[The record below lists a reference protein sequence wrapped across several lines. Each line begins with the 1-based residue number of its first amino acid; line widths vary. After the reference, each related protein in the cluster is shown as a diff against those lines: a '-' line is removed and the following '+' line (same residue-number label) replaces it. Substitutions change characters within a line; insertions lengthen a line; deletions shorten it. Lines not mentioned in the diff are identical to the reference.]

1 MYTNLKN
8 NIDFFIRNLLKIS
21 RKNFQETSAELIE
34 RNKLENK
41 YTSDILEQY
50 FKKRNINHTRILDI
64 GSKNWFYAKGE
75 HAFFQSFCND
85 FILDGIELDAYRL
98 YSNLYNRLET
108 ARYHTKGLKNTN
120 YITGNLLDIKDK
132 YDYIIWFLP
141 FVTAEPLRYW
151 GLPMRYFCPEK
162 LLKHAYN
169 LLNNNGQL
177 LIINQT
183 KEEAKVQKQ
192 LLQNLNIK
200 FTELGEVK
208 SVHLKYKYERFGF
221 LIDKILT

>member
-1 MYTNLKN
+1 MFTNLKN
-8 NIDFFIRNLLKIS
+8 CIDFYLRNFLRFS
-21 RKNFQETSAELIE
+21 RKNFEEKSTELIE
-34 RNKLENK
+34 RNRLENL
-41 YTSDILEQY
+41 YTTNILEQY
-50 FKKRNINHTRILDI
+50 FEKKEKNSVRILDI

-75 HAFFQSFCND
+75 YSFFESFCNS
-85 FILDGIELDAYRL
+85 FILDGVELDAYRL

-120 YITGNLLDIKDK
+120 YIAGNLLDIKDK

-141 FVTAEPLRYW
+141 FVTVEPLRYW
-151 GLPMRYFCPEK
+151 GLPMLYFCPEK

-169 LLNNNGQL
+169 LLNDNGQL

-192 LLQNLNIK
+192 LLQNLDINYI
-200 FTELGEVK
+200 ELGQVK
-208 SVHLKYKYERFGF
+208 SKYFEYKYERFGF
-221 LIDKILT
+221 LINK